1 MARNKKTSKSRRS
14 YTDQLVK
21 AAAHPTRQIILKNLK
36 SNDLSTV
43 ELEELT
49 GENRYNLYHHL
60 AQLQDAG
67 LIDFRMKEGRTKRY
81 FLKKEKGKGEAFFQ
95 LDRDDL
101 EKPELFDNVLEVISD
116 AFGESIPDTEEVLNI
131 TFMLRYKD
139 ERKSKKS

>member
-1 MARNKKTSKSRRS
+1 MTRNKKTSKSRRS

-43 ELEELT
+43 ELEKLT

-67 LIDFRMKEGRTKRY
+67 LVDFRMKEGRTKRY

>member
-1 MARNKKTSKSRRS
+1 MMTRNKKTFKSGRS

-21 AAAHPTRQIILKNLK
+21 AAAHPTRQVILKSLK
-36 SNDLSTV
+36 DQELSTV

-67 LIDFRMKEGRTKRY
+67 LVDFRMKEGRTKRY
-81 FLKKEKGKGEAFFQ
+81 FLKKKTGKRESFFQ
-95 LDRDDL
+95 MDRDEL
-101 EKPELFDNVLEVISD
+101 EEPELFDRVLDTLSE
-116 AFGESIPDTEEVLNI
+116 AFEESIPDPEEVQNI

-139 ERKSKKS
+139 ERGE

>member
-1 MARNKKTSKSRRS
+1 MARNKKTPKSQRS

-36 SNDLSTV
+36 SKDLSTV

-67 LIDFRMKEGRTKRY
+67 LVDFRMKEGRTKRY
-81 FLKKEKGKGEAFFQ
+81 FLKKEKGKGETFFQ

-101 EKPELFDNVLEVISD
+101 EDPKLFDTVLDVLSD
-116 AFGESIPDTEEVLNI
+116 AFGESIPDSEEVQNI

-139 ERKSKKS
+139 ERESK

>member
-21 AAAHPTRQIILKNLK
+21 AAAHPTRQIILKSLK
-36 SNDLSTV
+36 NKALSTV

-67 LIDFRMKEGRTKRY
+67 LVDFRMKEGRIKRY
-81 FLKKEKGKGEAFFQ
+81 YLKKEKGKGESFFQ

-101 EKPELFDNVLEVISD
+101 EKPEIFDNVLEVLSD
-116 AFGESIPDTEEVLNI
+116 AFGESIPDSEEIQNI

-139 ERKSKKS
+139 EEKGK

>member
-1 MARNKKTSKSRRS
+1 MARNKKTPKSRRS

-36 SNDLSTV
+36 SQELSTV

-60 AQLQDAG
+60 AKLQDAG
-67 LIDFRMKEGRTKRY
+67 LVDFRMKEGRIKRY
-81 FLKKEKGKGEAFFQ
+81 FLKKETGTRESFFQ

-101 EKPELFDNVLEVISD
+101 EEPDLFDDVLGTLSE
-116 AFGESIPDTEEVLNI
+116 AFGESIPHSEEVQNI

-139 ERKSKKS
+139 EREE

>member
-36 SNDLSTV
+36 SKDLSTV

-67 LIDFRMKEGRTKRY
+67 LVDFRMKEGRTKRY
-81 FLKKEKGKGEAFFQ
+81 FLKKEKGKGESFFQ

-101 EKPELFDNVLEVISD
+101 EKPELFDNVLEVLSG
-116 AFGESIPDTEEVLNI
+116 AFGESIPDSEEVQNI

-139 ERKSKKS
+139 ERKGS

>member
-1 MARNKKTSKSRRS
+1 MARKKKTSKSSRS

-36 SNDLSTV
+36 SQELSTV

-67 LIDFRMKEGRTKRY
+67 LVDFHMQEGRIKRY
-81 FLKKEKGKGEAFFQ
+81 FLKKDTETRETFFQ

-101 EKPELFDNVLEVISD
+101 EEPDLFDRVLDTLSK
-116 AFGESIPDTEEVLNI
+116 AFGETIPDAEEVQNI
-131 TFMLRYKD
+131 TFMLRYED
-139 ERKSKKS
+139 EREK

>member
-1 MARNKKTSKSRRS
+1 MARNKKTPKSRRS

-21 AAAHPTRQIILKNLK
+21 AATHPTRQIILKNLK
-36 SNDLSTV
+36 SKDLSTV

-67 LIDFRMKEGRTKRY
+67 LVDFRMKEGRTKRY
-81 FLKKEKGKGEAFFQ
+81 FLKKEKGKGESFFQ

-101 EKPELFDNVLEVISD
+101 EKPELFDNVLEVLSD
-116 AFGESIPDTEEVLNI
+116 AFGESIPDSDEVQNI

-139 ERKSKKS
+139 ERKD

>member
-1 MARNKKTSKSRRS
+1 MVSKKKTSKSRRS

-21 AAAHPTRQIILKNLK
+21 AAAHPTRQIILKSLK
-36 SNDLSTV
+36 STDLSTV

-67 LIDFRMKEGRTKRY
+67 LVDFRMKEGRTKRY
-81 FLKKEKGKGEAFFQ
+81 FLKKDKRVREAFFQ
-95 LDRDDL
+95 LDREDVD
-101 EKPELFDNVLEVISD
+101 KPELFDNVLEMISN
-116 AFGESIPDTEEVLNI
+116 ASGEEIPDTTEVQNI

-139 ERKSKKS
+139 DRKK

>member
-1 MARNKKTSKSRRS
+1 MARDKKASKSNRS

-21 AAAHPTRQIILKNLK
+21 AATHPTRQIILKNLK
-36 SNDLSTV
+36 SQELSTV

-67 LIDFRMKEGRTKRY
+67 LVDFHMKEGRTKRY
-81 FLKKEKGKGEAFFQ
+81 FLKKETRTRETFFQ

-101 EKPELFDNVLEVISD
+101 EKPDLFDRVLDTLSE
-116 AFGESIPDTEEVLNI
+116 AFGESIPDSEEVQNI
-131 TFMLRYKD
+131 TFMLRYED
-139 ERKSKKS
+139 EREK